1 MSLGGLEIYS
11 ELAKKKDSTPYETDA
26 RCVAIHLADSSLFC
40 GSVPVSPPVMI
51 VNRVSGESPEESYSR
66 ACSQLLMVGFEA
78 VSPWRSWLSSSM
90 VLSAL
95 VEPPAVSDCSSCPL
109 PHLWTELDCHRRLP
123 STSTRSLM
131 FVLPKGK
138 SYFVC
143 LLCGRGNR
151 SDILLP
157 ELVRTI
163 HVIFCEHNGQSR
175 QLLTTQCVDLQK
187 QFPASLADFILRVK
201 GHCPESLQDRRS
213 VLSLSYWSALTILIR
228 RPKLSNSSSRQ
239 CSVPIPYMR
248 FLKLTSFSLLN
259 LSFFDKFVQ
268 NSSRR
273 GRERS
278 ISTSSFSKE
287 RNYPL
292 ISLCLRGDSLP
303 ELKTGKSY
311 QFPSHLLSYVKVRL
325 EPVDA
330 TIHIVM
336 RVEVLDGVAT
346 SHVIVTNRS
355 LLAEFEERCKSF
367 IDWIVSGIFD
377 FLLKALSNFLKFVSL
392 SLYFIECYAL
402 DLAFSLAHLL
412 ICDDATSFVIP

>member
-1 MSLGGLEIYS
+1 
-11 ELAKKKDSTPYETDA
+11 
-26 RCVAIHLADSSLFC
+26 
-40 GSVPVSPPVMI
+40 
-51 VNRVSGESPEESYSR
+51 
-66 ACSQLLMVGFEA
+66 
-78 VSPWRSWLSSSM
+78 M

-138 SYFVC
+138 SYSVC

-163 HVIFCEHNGQSR
+163 HVMFCEHNGQSR

-311 QFPSHLLSYVKVRL
+311 QFPSRLLSYVKVRS

-336 RVEVLDGVAT
+336 RV
-346 SHVIVTNRS
+346 
-355 LLAEFEERCKSF
+355 
-367 IDWIVSGIFD
+367 
-377 FLLKALSNFLKFVSL
+377 
-392 SLYFIECYAL
+392 
-402 DLAFSLAHLL
+402 
-412 ICDDATSFVIP
+412 

>member
-1 MSLGGLEIYS
+1 
-11 ELAKKKDSTPYETDA
+11 
-26 RCVAIHLADSSLFC
+26 
-40 GSVPVSPPVMI
+40 
-51 VNRVSGESPEESYSR
+51 
-66 ACSQLLMVGFEA
+66 MVGFEA

-228 RPKLSNSSSRQ
+228 RPKLSNSSSR
-239 CSVPIPYMR
+239 
-248 FLKLTSFSLLN
+248 
-259 LSFFDKFVQ
+259 
-268 NSSRR
+268 
-273 GRERS
+273 
-278 ISTSSFSKE
+278 
-287 RNYPL
+287 
-292 ISLCLRGDSLP
+292 
-303 ELKTGKSY
+303 
-311 QFPSHLLSYVKVRL
+311 
-325 EPVDA
+325 
-330 TIHIVM
+330 
-336 RVEVLDGVAT
+336 
-346 SHVIVTNRS
+346 
-355 LLAEFEERCKSF
+355 
-367 IDWIVSGIFD
+367 
-377 FLLKALSNFLKFVSL
+377 
-392 SLYFIECYAL
+392 
-402 DLAFSLAHLL
+402 
-412 ICDDATSFVIP
+412 